1 MRIIGLTGSIGTG
14 KSTTAAM
21 CRRLGAW
28 VYDSDAAVHALLS
41 PRGKAFRDV
50 AVLFPDAW
58 DRKKHIINRKILGE
72 LVFRDDAARKKLENI
87 LHPHIWAQQK
97 KFILKARRAGIRHVI
112 MDIPLLFETNA
123 QKRMDAVITVTAPYF
138 LQRLR
143 VLKRPHQTLE
153 KFHAILRQQI
163 PQILKARMSD
173 YVIQTGLGQRFVLDR
188 LKQILNK

>member
-14 KSTTAAM
+14 KSTTARL

-28 VYDSDAAVHALLS
+28 VYDSDEAVHRLLS
-41 PRGKAFRDV
+41 PKGQAFRDV
-50 AVLFPDAW
+50 ALLFPDAW

-97 KFILKARRAGIRHVI
+97 KFILKARRAGIKHVV
-112 MDIPLLFETNA
+112 MDIPLLFETDA
-123 QKRMDAVITVTAPYF
+123 QKRMDTVITVTAPYF

-163 PQILKARMSD
+163 PQILKTRMSD
-173 YVIQTGLGQRFVLDR
+173 YVIPTGLGQRFVLDR